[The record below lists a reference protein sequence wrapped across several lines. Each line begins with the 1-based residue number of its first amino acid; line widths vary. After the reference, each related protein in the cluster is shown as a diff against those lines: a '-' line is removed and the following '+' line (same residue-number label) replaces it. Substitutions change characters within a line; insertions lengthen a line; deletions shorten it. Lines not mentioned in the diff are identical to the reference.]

1 MNFDQFVNSLSDE
14 QKQALMAALSNNEQP
29 PPVPTPKIEPKKQ
42 EPPRRVVGEDF
53 RIVRED
59 TVSKGKTPVR
69 ARKNEWEDDGEEF
82 RDVYTP
88 KGERTPRNRDKARKQ
103 DVECHVCGRTFQVN
117 PKYVYGEYLRCN
129 RCTGR

>member
-1 MNFDQFVNSLSDE
+1 MNFEEFINSLTDE
-14 QKQALMAALSNNEQP
+14 QKQAMMNAFGVDPNIAKSQ
-29 PPVPTPKIEPKKQ
+29 PKIEPKQ
-42 EPPRRVVGEDF
+42 TPPQRVVGEDF
-53 RIVRED
+53 RVNRED
-59 TVSKGKTPVR
+59 NLSKGKTPVK
-69 ARKNEWEDDGEEF
+69 ARNNEWHDDGEEF

-88 KGERTPRNRDKARKQ
+88 KGERTPRNRDKSRRQ

>member
-1 MNFDQFVNSLSDE
+1 MNFEQFVNSLSDE
-14 QKQALMAALSNNEQP
+14 QKNALMAALSTNNEQP
-29 PPVPTPKIEPKKQ
+29 PPMPKIEPKQ
-42 EPPRRVVGEDF
+42 LPQPQRVVAEDF
-53 RIVRED
+53 RVIRED
-59 TVSKGKTPVR
+59 NLSQGKTPVK
-69 ARKNEWEDDGEEF
+69 ARRNEWEDDGEEF

-88 KGERTPRNRDKARKQ
+88 KGERTPRNREKSRKQ

>member
-1 MNFDQFVNSLSDE
+1 MNFEQFVNSLSDE
-14 QKQALMAALSNNEQP
+14 QKNALMAALSSNNEQAP
-29 PPVPTPKIEPKKQ
+29 PMPKIEPKQLPKPQ
-42 EPPRRVVGEDF
+42 RVVGEDF
-53 RIVRED
+53 KVIRED
-59 TVSKGKTPVR
+59 NSSKGKTPVK
-69 ARKNEWEDDGEEF
+69 ARKNEWEDDGQEF

-88 KGERTPRNRDKARKQ
+88 KGERTPRNREKSRKQ

>member
-1 MNFDQFVNSLSDE
+1 MNFEEFVNSLTDE
-14 QKQALMAALSNNEQP
+14 QKQAMMNAFGVDPNVAKP
-29 PPVPTPKIEPKKQ
+29 KPKIEPKQ
-42 EPPRRVVGEDF
+42 LPSRSVVGEDF
-53 RIVRED
+53 KVIRED
-59 TVSKGKTPVR
+59 NNSKGKTPVR
-69 ARKNEWEDDGEEF
+69 AKKNEWHDDGDEF

-103 DVECHVCGRTFQVN
+103 EVECHVCGRTFQVN

>member
-14 QKQALMAALSNNEQP
+14 QKQALMAALSTNNEQP
-29 PPVPTPKIEPKKQ
+29 PPTPKIEPKQ
-42 EPPRRVVGEDF
+42 LPEPPRRVVGEDF
-53 RIVRED
+53 RIIRED
-59 TVSKGKTPVR
+59 NLSKGKTPVR